1 MVYLVG
7 LLDVAHLKVE
17 AAGGGQQ
24 GGLPL
29 LQLHTLQQAQ
39 ALDTNKS
46 QSHVNI
52 KIHKAFVVNSV
63 VTLVFFYEYN
73 VVLYGIYFLIALSNI

>member
-1 MVYLVG
+1 MAASRAAFLSFSMVYLVG

-29 LQLHTLQQAQ
+29 LHLHTLQQAQ
-39 ALDTNKS
+39 ALDTHNILNK
-46 QSHVNI
+46 
-52 KIHKAFVVNSV
+52 
-63 VTLVFFYEYN
+63 
-73 VVLYGIYFLIALSNI
+73 

>member
-1 MVYLVG
+1 MAQSPFHVLLRVYLVGLLNVAHLKVEAAGGGQQGGLSFSMVYLVG

-29 LQLHTLQQAQ
+29 FHFHTLQQAQ
-39 ALDTNKS
+39 ALDT
-46 QSHVNI
+46 
-52 KIHKAFVVNSV
+52 HK
-63 VTLVFFYEYN
+63 LQHK
-73 VVLYGIYFLIALSNI
+73 

>member
-24 GGLPL
+24 GRLPL
-29 LQLHTLQQAQ
+29 LHLHTLQQAQ
-39 ALDTNKS
+39 ALDI
-46 QSHVNI
+46 HNI
-52 KIHKAFVVNSV
+52 RTEQININYKYPNFKEFVVTSID
-63 VTLVFFYEYN
+63 TLVFF
-73 VVLYGIYFLIALSNI
+73 

>member
-24 GGLPL
+24 GRLFPFSMVYLVGLL
-29 LQLHTLQQAQ
+29 DVAHLKVEAAGGGQQGCLFFSLWFTL
-39 ALDTNKS
+39 S
-46 QSHVNI
+46 
-52 KIHKAFVVNSV
+52 AF
-63 VTLVFFYEYN
+63 LM
-73 VVLYGIYFLIALSNI
+73 LPI